1 MVAWEKNWAV
11 FFGKLLRG
19 VLEWD
24 REANGTWVELDA
36 AAEQVI
42 RGVVP
47 RLLGVLQA
55 DGREL
60 KPSLI
65 HGDCWEGMR
74 IPITPLI

>member
-1 MVAWEKNWAV
+1 MLLGEYTSTTTIHLVAWEKNWAV

-24 REANGTWVELDA
+24 REANGTWDELDA

-47 RLLGVLQA
+47 RLLGFYKLMA
-55 DGREL
+55 AN
-60 KPSLI
+60 
-65 HGDCWEGMR
+65 
-74 IPITPLI
+74 